1 MKRVRR
7 NRAPDLLAGFW
18 FITSLVAASGLVLA
32 GISLTLDKLAG
43 NAGIIP
49 ALVISPDSARTIL
62 GSIAGSLI
70 TIASLTSSLTI
81 VTLQLLSSQYTP
93 RAIRGFLSTRLSQ
106 IVLGT
111 FIGVFLYCLIVLVAV
126 REPGDEN
133 DPFVPSLSIIV
144 SVVLAVLALVMLV
157 LFIHAMSQ
165 TIQVSTMTARIAND
179 TSHAI
184 HRVHDPALPGA
195 GEPQGQ
201 PVSLVLGTRSG
212 YVREVSP
219 EAIAAALTEVTDT
232 AGLHVD
238 VCVRAGDFV
247 TVRSRVAQVWAS
259 PSDAMQRRVERAVR
273 QAVIVER
280 ERDLRGDPAYGVR
293 QLVDIALRALSPGI
307 NDPSTAVTCIG
318 YLRGLLEDLAGR
330 PMPERRA
337 LVRGR
342 VTVTTSL
349 VGFADYLAHISEIAT
364 YAIGDARVVA
374 ALLEALDSV
383 ARCSAD
389 DRRARLVAGL
399 RDQIRAEAV
408 RLAKLDFDRSRLDN
422 IG

>member
-7 NRAPDLLAGFW
+7 SSAPDLLAGFW

-43 NAGIIP
+43 NAGIVP

-70 TIASLTSSLTI
+70 TIASLTSSLT
-81 VTLQLLSSQYTP
+81 
-93 RAIRGFLSTRLSQ
+93 
-106 IVLGT
+106 
-111 FIGVFLYCLIVLVAV
+111 
-126 REPGDEN
+126 
-133 DPFVPSLSIIV
+133 IV

-212 YVREVSP
+212 YVRDVSP

-337 LVRGR
+337 LVR
-342 VTVTTSL
+342 
-349 VGFADYLAHISEIAT
+349 
-364 YAIGDARVVA
+364 
-374 ALLEALDSV
+374 
-383 ARCSAD
+383 
-389 DRRARLVAGL
+389 
-399 RDQIRAEAV
+399 
-408 RLAKLDFDRSRLDN
+408 
-422 IG
+422 